1 MTYVLIS
8 IAAVITGY
16 LSGSVNYAIPITK
29 AVTGKD
35 IRTIGNNNPGTSNV
49 LRNVGKKWGILVAFL
64 DGLKGLLP
72 VILFRIFFFKEDT
85 NADFAVLY
93 LIGIA
98 AVLGH
103 CKSVFLKFTGGG
115 GIGTMLGVSLFFV
128 PVEFIVS
135 LLAGGIIVI
144 IFFKNAEL
152 KFGQKTP
159 IFFVT
164 LTPFISL
171 ATSLFIDIPLFGHIS
186 IGGHLPAEVAGTFVM
201 SLLLLAINASFLKNK
216 VRV

>member
-8 IAAVITGY
+8 IAAIIIGY
-16 LSGSVNYAIPITK
+16 LSGSINFAIPITK
-29 AVTGKD
+29 AVIGKD

-49 LRNVGKKWGILVAFL
+49 LRNVGKKWGIFVAFL

-72 VILFRIFFFKEDT
+72 IIIFRVFFFKEDT
-85 NADFAVLY
+85 NADFAILY
-93 LIGIA
+93 LIGIT

-103 CKSVFLKFTGGG
+103 CKSIFLKFTGGG

-128 PVEFIVS
+128 PVEFIFS
-135 LLAGGIIVI
+135 LLFGGILVI

-164 LTPFISL
+164 LTPFVSL
-171 ATSLFIDIPLFGHIS
+171 ATAFLIDIPLFAHIS
-186 IGGHLPAEVAGTFVM
+186 IGGHLPATVAGAFVM
-201 SLLLLAINASFLKNK
+201 SFLLLAINASFLTRK
-216 VRV
+216 VR